1 MKLIGV
7 DVGGTFT
14 DLVLTDTE
22 LKQMTI
28 HKVASTPADPSLA
41 VIQGIKQICERNSIQ
56 PAEIRHVFHGTT
68 VATNAALQYKGAKAA
83 MITTA
88 GFRDI
93 IHIGRHQRPQHYSIQ
108 QDIPWQSLPLV
119 KRRYRKT
126 VKERL
131 TPPRGD
137 VHEALDPDEV
147 KAVALEL
154 KEAGVEAIA
163 ICFLFSYLNPAHEL
177 QAKEVVKQ
185 VCPDIFV
192 TTSHEVSPQYREF
205 ERFTTAAMNAF
216 IGPLVRDYVNNLEN
230 SLSNEGVQGELHIM
244 RSNGGV
250 ATAQSISEN
259 PVSTLMSGLAAGVLG
274 GAWVGKLANRE
285 NVITLDIGGTS
296 ADIGVV
302 TGGQFSEA
310 SARDTYVAGYP
321 IMIPM
326 IDLHTIGAGGGSIA
340 YVDDAGA
347 FKVGPESAGAV
358 PGPAAYNQGGER
370 PTVTDANVV
379 LGRLDKD
386 NFLGGAMALNAEA
399 ALDAVQS
406 LADEI
411 NLSLLDAAEG
421 TISLL
426 NANMANAIRART
438 VQKGIDP
445 RQYALIAS
453 GGAGPLHGVE
463 VARQL
468 DIPEVIVPPY
478 PGINSAMGLL
488 TTDLKYDAIKTALQL
503 STNIDF
509 ERLQNDFSEMEA
521 QLFAQLER
529 DGIEASA
536 AKYHR
541 YADARYVGQGYELR
555 IDMPAGTINEQT
567 LDISLKQFHQL
578 HEDEYGH
585 SFPDNP
591 IELVNIRLTGIGPVS
606 KIDTPPEHQ
615 GDSLEAA
622 LIKTDKTAFRMNDKL
637 QEFSTAFYRRDK
649 LPTNQIVN
657 GPAIVLQTDTTTVIP
672 PDCSFSLDSNGMLL
686 ITLNN
691 KA

>member
-22 LKQMTI
+22 TNYTDI
-28 HKVASTPADPSLA
+28 HKVASTPADPSIA
-41 VIQGIKQICERNSIQ
+41 VMQGINEICERTKIS
-56 PAEIRHVFHGTT
+56 PTEIRHVFHGTT
-68 VATNAALQYKGAKAA
+68 VATNAALQYKGAISG
-83 MITTA
+83 MITTE

-108 QDIPWQSLPLV
+108 QDIPWQSKPLV
-119 KRRYRKT
+119 KRRHRLT
-126 VKERL
+126 VAERL
-131 TPPRGD
+131 VPPKGDIQTPLD
-137 VHEALDPDEV
+137 EEQLKNAAL
-147 KAVALEL
+147 KL
-154 KEAGVEAIA
+154 KEDGVEAIA
-163 ICFLFSYLNPAHEL
+163 ICFLFSYLNPVHEL
-177 QAKEVVKQ
+177 QAKKIVQEL
-185 VCPDIFV
+185 CPDIFV

-205 ERFTTAAMNAF
+205 ERFTTASMNAF

-230 SLSNEGVQGELHIM
+230 RLQADGVKGELHIM

-250 ATAQSISEN
+250 ATAQSIAES

-274 GAWVGKLANRE
+274 GAWVGKLANKS

-302 TGGQFSEA
+302 TDGQFSEA

-340 YVDDAGA
+340 YLDNAGA

-358 PGPAAYNQGGER
+358 PGPAAYDQGGKHA
-370 PTVTDANVV
+370 TVTDANVV

-386 NFLGGAMALNAEA
+386 NFLGGAMALNTEA
-399 ALDAVQS
+399 ATQVMQS
-406 LADEI
+406 LANDL
-411 NLSLLDAAEG
+411 NLPLLEAAEG
-421 TISLL
+421 VITLL

-445 RQYALIAS
+445 REYSLVAS

-468 DIPEVIVPPY
+468 DIPEVIVPPH
-478 PGINSAMGLL
+478 PGINSAVGLL
-488 TTDLKYDAIKTALQL
+488 TTDLKYDAIRTALQL
-503 STNIDF
+503 SNNIDF
-509 ERLQNDFSEMEA
+509 ERLRQDFAEMEA
-521 QLFAQLER
+521 TLFKQFER
-529 DGIEASA
+529 DGIEADT

-555 IDMPAGTINEQT
+555 IDMPAG
-567 LDISLKQFHQL
+567 DIDETSLESSLQQFHQL

-585 SFPDNP
+585 SFPGNP
-591 IELVNIRLTGIGPVS
+591 IELVNIRLIGIGPVT
-606 KIDTPPEHQ
+606 KIDVPPEPVS
-615 GDSLEAA
+615 GNLEDA
-622 LIKTDKTAFRMNDKL
+622 LIKTDNTVFRINEEL
-637 QEFSTAFYRRDK
+637 SEFETAFYHREK
-649 LPTNQIVN
+649 LPVNQSID
-657 GPAIVLQTDTTTVIP
+657 GPAIVLQTDTTTVVP
-672 PDCSFSLDSNGMLL
+672 PDCTFSVDSNGMLL
-686 ITLNN
+686 IKLHAKT
-691 KA
+691 

>member
-22 LKQMTI
+22 TQQMDI
-28 HKVASTPADPSLA
+28 HKLASTPDDPSVA
-41 VIQGIKQICERNSIQ
+41 VIRGINEICEHTNIKPEQ
-56 PAEIRHVFHGTT
+56 IRHVFHGTT
-68 VATNAALQYKGAKAA
+68 VATNAALQYKGAVSG
-83 MITTA
+83 MITTE

-108 QDIPWQSLPLV
+108 QDIPWQSKPLV
-119 KRRYRKT
+119 KRRHRLT

-131 TPPRGD
+131 VPPKGEVQTPLD
-137 VHEALDPDEV
+137 EEQLKKAAL
-147 KAVALEL
+147 KL

-177 QAKEVVKQ
+177 QAKDIVQEL
-185 VCPDIFV
+185 CPDIFI

-205 ERFTTAAMNAF
+205 ERFTTASMNAF

-230 SLSNEGVQGELHIM
+230 RLQDDGVEGELHIM

-250 ATAQSISEN
+250 ATAQSIAES

-274 GAWVGKLANRE
+274 GAWVGKLAGRE

-302 TGGQFSEA
+302 TNGQFLEA

-326 IDLHTIGAGGGSIA
+326 IDLYTIGAGGGSIA
-340 YVDDAGA
+340 FLDNAGA

-358 PGPAAYNQGGER
+358 PGPAAYDKGGQQA
-370 PTVTDANVV
+370 TVTDANVV

-399 ALDAVQS
+399 ATNVVQS
-406 LADEI
+406 LAN
-411 NLSLLDAAEG
+411 NLNLPLLEAAEG
-421 TISLL
+421 VIALL
-426 NANMANAIRART
+426 NANMAHAIRART

-445 RQYALIAS
+445 REYSLIAS

-488 TTDLKYDAIKTALQL
+488 TTDLKYDAIRTALQL
-503 STNIDF
+503 ATNIDLK
-509 ERLQNDFSEMEA
+509 RLQNDFADMEA
-521 QLFAQLER
+521 QLFKQFER
-529 DGIEASA
+529 DGINADTAE
-536 AKYHR
+536 YHR

-555 IDMPAGTINEQT
+555 IDMPAGNIDDTSLEK
-567 LDISLKQFHQL
+567 SLKQFHQL

-606 KIDTPPEHQ
+606 KIDFPPEPES
-615 GDSLEAA
+615 GDLKDA
-622 LIKTDKTAFRMNDKL
+622 LIKTDNAVFRLDEELKEFKTAFYHR
-637 QEFSTAFYRRDK
+637 EK
-649 LPTNQIVN
+649 LPVDHSVD

-672 PDCSFSLDSNGMLL
+672 PGCTFSVDANGMLL
-686 ITLNN
+686 IKLNA
-691 KA
+691 KS

>member
-22 LKQMTI
+22 TQQMDI
-28 HKVASTPADPSLA
+28 HKLASTPDDPSVA
-41 VIQGIKQICERNSIQ
+41 VIRGINEICEHTNIKPEQ
-56 PAEIRHVFHGTT
+56 IRHVFHGTT
-68 VATNAALQYKGAKAA
+68 VATNAALQYKGAVSG
-83 MITTA
+83 MITTE

-108 QDIPWQSLPLV
+108 QDIPWQSKPLV
-119 KRRYRKT
+119 KRRHRLT

-131 TPPRGD
+131 VPPKGEVQTPLD
-137 VHEALDPDEV
+137 EEQLKKAAL
-147 KAVALEL
+147 KL

-177 QAKEVVKQ
+177 QAKDIVQEL
-185 VCPDIFV
+185 CPDIFI

-205 ERFTTAAMNAF
+205 ERFTTASMNAF

-230 SLSNEGVQGELHIM
+230 RLQDDGVEGELHIM

-250 ATAQSISEN
+250 ATAQSIAES

-274 GAWVGKLANRE
+274 GAWVGKLAGRE

-302 TGGQFSEA
+302 TNGQFLEA

-326 IDLHTIGAGGGSIA
+326 IDLYTIGAGGGSIA
-340 YVDDAGA
+340 FLDNAGA

-358 PGPAAYNQGGER
+358 PGPAAYDKGGQQA
-370 PTVTDANVV
+370 TVTDANVV

-399 ALDAVQS
+399 ATNVVQS
-406 LADEI
+406 LAN
-411 NLSLLDAAEG
+411 NLNLPLLEAAEG
-421 TISLL
+421 VIALL
-426 NANMANAIRART
+426 NANMAHAIRART

-445 RQYALIAS
+445 REYSLIAS

-488 TTDLKYDAIKTALQL
+488 TTDLKYDAIRTALQL
-503 STNIDF
+503 ATNID
-509 ERLQNDFSEMEA
+509 LKT
-521 QLFAQLER
+521 FA
-529 DGIEASA
+529 
-536 AKYHR
+536 K
-541 YADARYVGQGYELR
+541 
-555 IDMPAGTINEQT
+555 
-567 LDISLKQFHQL
+567 
-578 HEDEYGH
+578 
-585 SFPDNP
+585 
-591 IELVNIRLTGIGPVS
+591 
-606 KIDTPPEHQ
+606 
-615 GDSLEAA
+615 
-622 LIKTDKTAFRMNDKL
+622 
-637 QEFSTAFYRRDK
+637 
-649 LPTNQIVN
+649 
-657 GPAIVLQTDTTTVIP
+657 
-672 PDCSFSLDSNGMLL
+672 
-686 ITLNN
+686 
-691 KA
+691 